1 MHQFTKNNKQ
11 KLKYE
16 MQTNKAENEII
27 MYREDL
33 FTNILI
39 VVWITNLLIK
49 YDCCVTDIISVLLVF
64 TIYSIYIVFFTY
76 TECPPPIQTQQLKNY
91 FCIE

>member
-1 MHQFTKNNKQ
+1 
-11 KLKYE
+11 

-76 TECPPPIQTQQLKNY
+76 TECPPPHSNSTVKKLFLY
-91 FCIE
+91 

>member
-1 MHQFTKNNKQ
+1 
-11 KLKYE
+11 

-64 TIYSIYIVFFTY
+64 TIYSIYIYIVFFTY
-76 TECPPPIQTQQLKNY
+76 TECSPPPIQTQQLKNY
-91 FCIE
+91 ICIE